1 MTREQIFG
9 ASHAGLQDAGM
20 TKTGQAL
27 LQAAVLVMSQRINER
42 MGSLQD
48 HDMSS

>member
-1 MTREQIFG
+1 
-9 ASHAGLQDAGM
+9 M

>member
-1 MTREQIFG
+1 
-9 ASHAGLQDAGM
+9 M
-20 TKTGQAL
+20 TKRGQAL
-27 LQAAVLVMSQRINER
+27 LQAAMLVMNQQINER